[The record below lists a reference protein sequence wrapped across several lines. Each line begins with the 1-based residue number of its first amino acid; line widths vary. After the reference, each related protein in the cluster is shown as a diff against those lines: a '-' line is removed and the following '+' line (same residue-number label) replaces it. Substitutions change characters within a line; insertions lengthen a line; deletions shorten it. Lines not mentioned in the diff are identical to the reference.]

1 MLYFNFKH
9 KKMKTKHHFISTIIL
24 FIKTSKSALTA
35 LFLLVFILNSQ
46 AQKSFSDLGN
56 LKDRKWKKVTK
67 SYANNSNFIPQ
78 LEGLISIK
86 VLDKSDVPNPKKIG
100 LLSFQIWDES
110 ITKSRKSG
118 NWKYY
123 EKHWLTDSGSNI
135 VADRL
140 LEIIYP
146 VLEKEFQ
153 QKDINIQ
160 QPTKFLDSEEKKEI
174 YSNDIPNI
182 ELSGITKF
190 ANNSIFRRLQ
200 GIRSGQGSTAAT
212 NYTFFPVGANVYASD
227 IKSPAQIGKIA
238 EKLGLDAVLIIGIK
252 VSIERGGKSLV
263 FRGIDTVISGPIND
277 DESIEYKGR
286 IGAKMM
292 NQYRDGLVFTSVLVQ
307 PEAFK
312 IADMKRKTGEIT
324 KWYLD
329 GLDVVTKRI
338 SDDLLVGLEKF
349 KNLDKSKKK

>member
-1 MLYFNFKH
+1 
-9 KKMKTKHHFISTIIL
+9 MKTKHHLIGTINFLIN
-24 FIKTSKSALTA
+24 KSKAVITV
-35 LFLLVFILNSQ
+35 LFLLVFVLNSQ
-46 AQKSFSDLGN
+46 AQKSFSDLGS

-78 LEGLISIK
+78 LEGLIGIK
-86 VLDKSDVPNPKKIG
+86 VLDKNDVPNPKKIG

-118 NWKYY
+118 NWRYY

-135 VADRL
+135 IADKL
-140 LEIIYP
+140 LDIMYP

-153 QKDINIQ
+153 NKGIKLQ
-160 QPTKFLDSEEKKEI
+160 QPTKFLDSEEKKKI

-200 GIRSGQGSTAAT
+200 GMRSGQGSTAAT
-212 NYTFFPVGANVYASD
+212 NYTFFPVGADVYSSD

-238 EKLGLDAVLIIGIK
+238 EKLDLDAVLIIGIK

-263 FRGIDTVISGPIND
+263 FRGVDVVISGPIND

-292 NQYRDGLVFTSVLVQ
+292 NQYRDGLVFSSVLVQ

-329 GLDVVTKRI
+329 DLDLVTERI
-338 SDDLLVGLEKF
+338 SDDLLVGLKKF